1 MTTAQ
6 TTVES
11 APRTDGAQAKGL
23 ANVAVI
29 IPTFNEELNLPHAL
43 KSVVGRAR
51 QVFVVDSES
60 TDRTRELAEQAGA
73 TVVLRPWLGYAAQ
86 KNWALDNLPIEADWV
101 FILDADES
109 ITGEL
114 WRELDEITA
123 KPPGDVETA
132 GYYVN
137 RLTYFMGKPI
147 RHCGFFPSYN
157 LRFFKHGVARYED
170 RLVHEH
176 MVVQGPTARL
186 RALMLH
192 EDRRGLEH
200 FIAKHNR
207 YSSLEARELLRGL
220 RSPAPQAHKLER
232 GIAFRRWL
240 KYHVLPRLP
249 ISGVW
254 RFFYMYFLR
263 LGFLDGVTGLRFC
276 VTLSMY
282 DMLISLKMSELRR
295 AGEVDLDAFQ
305 APRQGLALKEG
316 ELNVADVTSEMASKP
331 ALEGKVAAALAAPGG
346 LPAVD
351 ADEKVRLAEEQ
362 STAIESPLPEPRHA
376 LADELEAALEPTHE
390 PAGAWPAQRSVRV
403 SVLIPVK
410 NEQHNLIGCLRHL
423 RWADEIVVIDSQST
437 DKTIPI
443 AQAMGA
449 DVYQFYY
456 SKEGW
461 PKKKNWGLEHVP
473 WRNEWVLILD
483 ADEYMTPELAHEVER
498 VVTGQWK
505 SDDPAKAGGG
515 DGYWINRRF
524 MFMGRW
530 IKGCGYYPSWN
541 VRLLK
546 HKIGRY
552 ERIGTLG
559 DTGSGD
565 NEVHEHITL
574 ATGTAGYLKEEFL
587 HYAYPNLSAWVEKH
601 DRYTTWE
608 AHAMGAKD
616 EGDVEASLFG
626 GPIQRRRWL
635 KRFSR
640 KLPFRPTLRFLYSY
654 VFQRGFMDGYPG
666 FVMCRLLAWYELMSI
681 AKHREMQTPN
691 AQCEQRNR

>member
-1 MTTAQ
+1 MTAID
-6 TTVES
+6 
-11 APRTDGAQAKGL
+11 PPTDIRSHVNTDQSKAL
-23 ANVAVI
+23 ADIAII
-29 IPTFNEELNLPHAL
+29 IPTFNEEVNLPHAL
-43 KSVVGRAR
+43 DSVINRAK
-51 QVFVVDSES
+51 QVFVIDSES
-60 TDRTRELAEQAGA
+60 TDSTREIAENRGA
-73 TVVLRPWLGYAAQ
+73 SVVVRPWLGYAAQ
-86 KNWALDNLPIEADWV
+86 KNWALDNLPIETQWV

-109 ITGEL
+109 ITPEL
-114 WRELDEITA
+114 WAELADLA
-123 KPPGDVETA
+123 SKPTCDSSIA
-132 GYYVN
+132 GYYIN

-147 RHCGFFPSYN
+147 HHCGFFPSYN
-157 LRFFKHGVARYED
+157 LRFFKRGLARYED

-176 MVVQGPTARL
+176 MVVQGPTSRL
-186 RALMLH
+186 KHVMLH

-200 FIAKHNR
+200 FVAKHNR
-207 YSSLEARELLRGL
+207 YSTLEARELIRGYSD
-220 RSPAPQAHKLER
+220 RGAHAQKLER

-240 KYHVLPRLP
+240 KYHILPKLP

-254 RFFYMYFLR
+254 RFFYMYIIR
-263 LGFLDGVTGLRFC
+263 LGFLDGVSGLRFC
-276 VTLSMY
+276 VTLSIY
-282 DMLISLKMSELRR
+282 DMLISLKLAELRR
-295 AGEVDLDAFQ
+295 AGITDVSSLTPAV
-305 APRQGLALKEG
+305 RGLAIEEG
-316 ELNVADVTSEMASKP
+316 EIGAETTAPELKADAIT
-331 ALEGKVAAALAAPGG
+331 AALDIPSTTPV
-346 LPAVD
+346 LD
-351 ADEKVRLAEEQ
+351 DEERVQRAQ
-362 STAIESPLPEPRHA
+362 VQTSSDISPEPDPRHA
-376 LADELEAALEPTHE
+376 LADTLETALEPQRE
-390 PAGAWPAQRSVRV
+390 PTGDWPAYRSVKV

-423 RWADEIVVIDSQST
+423 RWADELVVVDSQST

-443 AQAMGA
+443 AQALGA

-456 SKEGW
+456 SKAGW

-483 ADEYMTPELAHEVER
+483 ADEYMTPDLAREIER
-498 VVTGQWK
+498 VVNNDWQA
-505 SDDPAKAGGG
+505 SDSNKAGCG

-574 ATGTAGYLKEEFL
+574 PTGEAGYLEHEFL
-587 HYAYPNLSAWVEKH
+587 HYAYPNLSSWVEKH

-616 EGDVEASLFG
+616 EGGVNASLFG

-640 KLPFRPTLRFLYSY
+640 KLPFRPSLRFLYGY
-654 VFQRGFMDGYPG
+654 VFQRGFRDGYPG

-691 AQCEQRNR
+691 AQCEQRNK

>member
-1 MTTAQ
+1 MTTQAAQ
-6 TTVES
+6 ETTPTS
-11 APRTDGAQAKGL
+11 APVDAQQRAL
-23 ANVAVI
+23 ANVSVI

-43 KSVVGRAR
+43 KSVVDKAQ

-60 TDRTRELAEQAGA
+60 TDRTQSIAEDFGA
-73 TVVLRPWLGYAAQ
+73 TVVVRPWLGYAAQ
-86 KNWALDNLPIEADWV
+86 KNWALDNLPIETDWV

-109 ITGEL
+109 ITPEL
-114 WRELDEITA
+114 WTEIEAITR
-123 KPPGDVETA
+123 KPAHEVAAA

-137 RLTYFMGKPI
+137 RLTYFMGRPI

-157 LRFFKHGVARYED
+157 LRFFKLGAARYED
-170 RLVHEH
+170 RSVHEH
-176 MVVQGPTARL
+176 MVVQGATARL
-186 RALMLH
+186 KHLMLH

-207 YSSLEARELLRGL
+207 YSTLEARELVKGQRTP
-220 RSPAPQAHKLER
+220 SKQKLER

-240 KYHVLPRLP
+240 KYHVLPKLP

-254 RFFYMYFLR
+254 RFFYMYFFR
-263 LGFLDGVTGLRFC
+263 LGFLDGITGLRFC
-276 VTLSMY
+276 VTLSIY
-282 DMLISLKMSELRR
+282 DMLISLKMAELRR
-295 AGEVDLDAFQ
+295 AGIKDVEKL
-305 APRQGLALKEG
+305 APAVR
-316 ELNVADVTSEMASKP
+316 
-331 ALEGKVAAALAAPGG
+331 ALAVEDGALGTQVKTAAPARQEA
-346 LPAVD
+346 LIDTALAKPSNIATID
-351 ADEKVRLAEEQ
+351 ADEKAKLAEEQ
-362 STAIESPLPEPRHA
+362 AAATVPPLPEPRHA
-376 LADELEAALEPTHE
+376 LADELEVALEPRRE
-390 PAGAWPAQRSVRV
+390 PEGDWPAYRSVKV

-410 NEQHNLIGCLRHL
+410 NEQRNLIGCLRHL
-423 RWADEIVVIDSQST
+423 RWADELVVVDSQST

-456 SKEGW
+456 SKAGW

-483 ADEYMTPELAHEVER
+483 ADEYMTPELAREVER
-498 VVTGQWK
+498 VVNGAWK
-505 SDDPAKAGGG
+505 ANDPSKAGCG

-546 HKIGRY
+546 HKVGRY

-574 ATGTAGYLKEEFL
+574 STGDAGYLKEEFL

-608 AHAMGAKD
+608 AHAMNAKD
-616 EGDVEASLFG
+616 EGDVTASLFG

-640 KLPFRPTLRFLYSY
+640 KLPFRPTLRFMYGY